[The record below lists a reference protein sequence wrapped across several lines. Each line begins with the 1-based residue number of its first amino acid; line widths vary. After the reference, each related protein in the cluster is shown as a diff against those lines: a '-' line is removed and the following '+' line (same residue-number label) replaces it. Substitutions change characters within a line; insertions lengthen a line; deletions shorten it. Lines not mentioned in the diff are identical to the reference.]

1 MTTMGARAECP
12 LGAPSVATGTGAMN
26 EGSARRLPRMK
37 LLLAL
42 LFAALGAAA
51 AAQEYCVVCS
61 EPNALYRC
69 VIDGAQPQGGQ
80 PLQMLC
86 VTAMAKAGGHST
98 CTVKRGTVFDCD
110 APVRR
115 VPWTASNAPAAT
127 APGASAAPADP
138 GSTKGSPE
146 DPPQTVVEMAKRANQ
161 QTSDQ
166 MKKAGENL
174 KEGAKSMGDAMSNA
188 TKKTWD
194 CMTSLFTRC

>member
-1 MTTMGARAECP
+1 MGARAECP

-26 EGSARRLPRMK
+26 EGSARRLPRMIV
-37 LLLAL
+37 LLSS
-42 LFAALGAAA
+42 LFAALPA

-61 EPNALYRC
+61 DPSALYRC

-98 CTVKRGTVFDCD
+98 CSVKRGTIFDCD

-127 APGASAAPADP
+127 ARPGPSAAADP
-138 GSTKGSPE
+138 GSTKASPE
-146 DPPQTVVEMAKRANQ
+146 DPPETVVEMAKRANQ
-161 QTSDQ
+161 QTADQ